1 MTTDLIVLDNSLVTS
16 AYNLTLNEHRLIYC
30 VLKQIPIKEKI
41 DPNTPFYINR
51 DDFIQLGANPD
62 NVAREIRQATKDL
75 RKRAITIPT
84 PVGEVEIGW
93 LKEVLRYDKNAEQKL
108 REQYPNQED
117 YHKYIKILRMY
128 NLVDSFKLGED
139 YNIVA
144 RIIFDERVVPLL
156 SDLRENFTQFLFSD
170 VTEFSSVYSFRIY
183 QLMMQWQSTGYCRVS
198 IDKLRYM
205 LVLKNKYSLF
215 SDLKRWVIDTAID
228 EINDKS
234 PYMVKYDLIKT
245 GRKFTHLELKFKE
258 KKAEIKQVKCPNTI
272 DMFEK
277 PTDTFIRM
285 TDAQL
290 DTFASKL
297 ADLSEVQ
304 AMANVGEEMPSF
316 KARLRSM
323 LKDPEK
329 QKKLAPYL
337 VQVGFKA
344 KTGKS

>member
-128 NLVDSFKLGED
+128 NLVDSFKLDED

-198 IDKLRYM
+198 IEKLRYM

-215 SDLKRWVIDTAID
+215 SDLKRWVIDTAVD

-234 PYMVKYDLIKT
+234 PYTVKYDLIKT

-258 KKAEIKQVKCPNTI
+258 KKVETKCPNTI

-277 PTDTFIRM
+277 PIDTFIRM
-285 TDAQL
+285 SESQL
-290 DTFASKL
+290 DTFAGKL
-297 ADLSEVQ
+297 SELAEVQ
-304 AMANVGEEMPSF
+304 AIANVGEDMKPF
-316 KARLRSM
+316 VARLRSM

-329 QKKLAPYL
+329 QRKLTPYL
-337 VQVGFKA
+337 SQVGFSLKS
-344 KTGKS
+344 GKS